1 MKLKIENIFLYCLGT
16 CLFASLVD
24 LKKDTSNF
32 LTAKRQVNTESES
45 EEEEEFIL
53 SDYEYFDNYT
63 FSYILKDSEYYFYS
77 NDFLICKISVEPP
90 YKLTINIR
98 RFNKILNLEHEF
110 ISETETRLV
119 LNYNLE
125 FQERIF
131 LRKSKI
137 NINFTLFKEEDSEI
151 KLIIENNKDLLFLLE
166 RFNNME
172 NFKEYLNYKNF
183 IIEFNQK

>member
-16 CLFASLVD
+16 YFIASLVD

-32 LTAKRQVNTESES
+32 LTAKRQINTESEL
-45 EEEEEFIL
+45 EEEFIL

-77 NDFLICKISVEPP
+77 NDFLICKISVEAP
-90 YKLTINIR
+90 YKLTINMR

-110 ISETETRLV
+110 ISEIETRFV
-119 LNYNLE
+119 LNYSLE

-137 NINFTLFKEEDSEI
+137 NINFILVKEDDYDI
-151 KLIIENNKDLLFLLE
+151 KLIIENNKDLQFLLG

-183 IIEFNQK
+183 IIEFNEK